1 MFSAKQIRIALI
13 IRQACRAMGIKVAS
27 VNVDWVNV
35 VARANL
41 LEGAMGLKK
50 DSLSRGSGSAR
61 MIEKKLAEYGSQ
73 LASVDPELKDFRNT
87 RKGPVTTGAVA
98 MLEKMMDSVSGN
110 YQGIDAMGYV
120 VGLWDPSMMPGA
132 DGGFART
139 NADPF
144 WYSLGR
150 KQSAKILAGSF
161 GIRDAINLT
170 SKQLKNM
177 GLNYINLASRRTE
190 DTSHEYDTYENTE
203 SMDSGTVGSEYFRAL
218 NNPSHRWHNRAKEF
232 WQDAIKGRM
241 GPNVSAVVEAF
252 LELGATERGG
262 IKGGY
267 GAAQA
272 WINERAAYLGLER
285 EISAKGVKKAWEKVK
300 EQFGAKFQAGMND
313 AQWSDLWIGLADEM
327 DINATFSR
335 NDGMQIVYQDSRMAS
350 VVNRHAYRQTLRNR
364 KQA

>member
-27 VNVDWVNV
+27 VNVEWVNI
-35 VARANL
+35 VARANI
-41 LEGAMGLKK
+41 LEGAMGLTK
-50 DSLSRGSGSAR
+50 DSLSRGGNAR
-61 MIEKKLAEYGSQ
+61 MIERGLAEFKSQ
-73 LASVDPELKDFRNT
+73 LANVDKDLKDFQNT

-98 MLEKMMDSVSGN
+98 MLEKMMGSVAGN

-144 WYSLGR
+144 WYSLGSQ
-150 KQSAKILAGSF
+150 KSAQILAGRF
-161 GIRDAINLT
+161 GMRDAINLT

-203 SMDSGTVGSEYFRAL
+203 SMDSGHIGNEYFRAL

-232 WQDAIKGRM
+232 WHSAIQKRL
-241 GPNVSAVVEAF
+241 GPNVYAVAMAF
-252 LELGATERGG
+252 LELGATDRGG

-272 WINERAAYLGLER
+272 WINEHLHTLGLEPVV
-285 EISAKGVKKAWEKVK
+285 GP
-300 EQFGAKFQAGMND
+300 G
-313 AQWSDLWIGLADEM
+313 QW
-327 DINATFSR
+327 
-335 NDGMQIVYQDSRMAS
+335 
-350 VVNRHAYRQTLRNR
+350 VV
-364 KQA
+364 